1 MAHRCRVS
9 PLGAPPARLGLA
21 TPHTF
26 LVPPAAHTS
35 PPPGTASI
43 SPLAPPA
50 LIPHLGSQLLRTH
63 LRQANGTGH
72 PTNNEGRR
80 IPPVTHPAAAGSRA
94 GTSSLLHRGKT
105 HRRPEPAA
113 PAAAASPPP
122 CRRSSATGK
131 PPSCSPALPS
141 AGAVS
146 LTALPG
152 KKKIKITNP
161 PPPKTNKKYRH
172 SPPPRAEVASARR
185 SGFTTAPRPAAGHL
199 PAPGTAASL
208 AAGAQP
214 LACSGLTASIAPGTS
229 KRLSQTHPHL
239 SQPCPPPGCA
249 RISSPAAPAPEGEA
263 GLSIPPR
270 GNAPPTGLPLGP
282 APRRQERRREGRKE
296 GRREE
301 GPPRY
306 RR

>member
-161 PPPKTNKKYRH
+161 PPPQNKQKIPTLPPTPRRSRLSAEERLH
-172 SPPPRAEVASARR
+172 HRPPPCRWPSACAWHGGKPSRGRSASRLLGPDR
-185 SGFTTAPRPAAGHL
+185 LHRPRYEQTPITDTPAPLSTL
-199 PAPGTAASL
+199 PAPGV
-208 AAGAQP
+208 
-214 LACSGLTASIAPGTS
+214 
-229 KRLSQTHPHL
+229 RPHL
-239 SQPCPPPGCA
+239 
-249 RISSPAAPAPEGEA
+249 
-263 GLSIPPR
+263 LS
-270 GNAPPTGLPLGP
+270 
-282 APRRQERRREGRKE
+282 GRS
-296 GRREE
+296 RS
-301 GPPRY
+301 
-306 RR
+306 